1 MWTVKQEEE
10 SNPSNFRAE
19 GTEKDVLELVK
30 PNRFLYGLMSTK
42 ISKANPSNSQR
53 ISYFSAEGT
62 ENDVT
67 ELVKPNRFLYG
78 LMSTEISKENV
89 KRVHIYNTGLSPPI
103 KIEPNAFLMGGHM
116 DIHSYSQTQ
125 THFHLLRYSP
135 HSSE

>member
-19 GTEKDVLELVK
+19 GTEKDVFELVK

-42 ISKANPSNSQR
+42 ISKAIPSNSQR

-78 LMSTEISKENV
+78 LMSTEINK
-89 KRVHIYNTGLSPPI
+89 
-103 KIEPNAFLMGGHM
+103 
-116 DIHSYSQTQ
+116 
-125 THFHLLRYSP
+125 
-135 HSSE
+135 